1 MQKEKI
7 TNVKW
12 GDIFYCD
19 LGKMNGSVQCGHRPV
34 LVIQTNSLNKS
45 SPTMVVAVITSV
57 RKKQSMTTHILLDK
71 DCGLSEPSMVA
82 LEQLRTIDKI
92 EDLGRY
98 VGTVTDENKRHE
110 IKQGLKYLVGIP
122 QKPKRERVGKILTL
136 CSHCQKEFMNNPD
149 NMIRR
154 LDPWQSEKS
163 LCDKCQTYYGYDYLI
178 TKKHKYTSNK
188 EVGKVGR
195 R

>member
-1 MQKEKI
+1 MKNKEVKNI
-7 TNVKW
+7 KW

-57 RKKQSMTTHILLDK
+57 RKKQSMSTHILLDE

-98 VGTVTDENKRHE
+98 VGCVTNEGKRQE

-122 QKPKRERVGKILTL
+122 KKPKRERVGKIFSL
-136 CSHCQKEFMNNPD
+136 CPECQREQMKNPD
-149 NMIRR
+149 NMVRR
-154 LDPWQSEKS
+154 LDHWQSEKS

-178 TKKHKYTSNK
+178 TKKHKHTPNK
-188 EVGKVGR
+188 EVCRVV
-195 R
+195 

>member
-1 MQKEKI
+1 MQNEKI
-7 TNVKW
+7 KKVKW

-57 RKKQSMTTHILLDK
+57 RKKQSMSTHILLDK
-71 DCGLSEPSMVA
+71 DCGLSEPSMVV
-82 LEQLRTIDKI
+82 LEQLRTIDRV

-98 VGTVTDENKRHE
+98 VGSITDEVKKQE

-122 QKPKRERVGKILTL
+122 QKPKRERIGKILSL
-136 CSHCQKEFMNNPD
+136 CPHCQKEFMRNPNNVV
-149 NMIRR
+149 RR
-154 LDPWQSEKS
+154 FDHWQSEKS
-163 LCDKCQTYYGYDYLI
+163 LCDKCQINYGYDYLI
-178 TKKHKYTSNK
+178 TKKYKHTSNK
-188 EVGKVGR
+188 EVVANV
-195 R
+195 

>member
-1 MQKEKI
+1 MQKEKLS
-7 TNVKW
+7 TVKW

-82 LEQLRTIDKI
+82 LLFFSKKLKKMKRRII
-92 EDLGRY
+92 GIILGAIF
-98 VGTVTDENKRHE
+98 NNNS
-110 IKQGLKYLVGIP
+110 YLS
-122 QKPKRERVGKILTL
+122 KT
-136 CSHCQKEFMNNPD
+136 
-149 NMIRR
+149 
-154 LDPWQSEKS
+154 
-163 LCDKCQTYYGYDYLI
+163 
-178 TKKHKYTSNK
+178 TSSK
-188 EVGKVGR
+188 
-195 R
+195 